1 MRCGQIIAVVD
12 TVAVAAVVAFAIAVA
27 GAADVAVDAAAVWCC
42 CNESLTALEKGLV
55 NFM

>member
-27 GAADVAVDAAAVWCC
+27 GAADVAVDAAVWCC
-42 CNESLTALEKGLV
+42 CNESLTALKKRSCKRL
-55 NFM
+55 